1 MCGRVLHCLES
12 RVHLRDHRGGGEG
25 MAVGVVDMV
34 DVFFMQVIRVHLP
47 TQTCN
52 LKPLFHG
59 VKAQT
64 FINTDAVPLRCA

>member
-1 MCGRVLHCLES
+1 MGAFSTVSS
-12 RVHLRDHRGGGEG
+12 RMSTCSDHRGGGEG
-25 MAVGVVDMV
+25 VAVGVVDMV
-34 DVFFMQVIRVHLP
+34 DVFFMQVIKVHRP

-59 VKAQT
+59 VKVQT